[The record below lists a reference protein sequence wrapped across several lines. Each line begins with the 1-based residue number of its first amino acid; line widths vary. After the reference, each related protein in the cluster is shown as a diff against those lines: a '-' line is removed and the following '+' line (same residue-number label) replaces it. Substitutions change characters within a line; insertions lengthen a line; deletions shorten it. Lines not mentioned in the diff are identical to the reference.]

1 MSASWFT
8 RIPATLHH
16 SRQAPPSSASHSNSS
31 YILQESPPHPCL
43 FRKAFTLQ
51 PNNTS
56 NLILLIPFSPPKV
69 INPMRIPVRQGSNEI
84 SQQTTKSLKYASVN
98 WNTSFF
104 PCETKQCCS
113 FQPLQQAMCQS
124 SALCHPSL
132 HSLQSCTEH
141 RDICAHA
148 GRKADS
154 HTSHLLVL
162 SRVCLDLGFIF
173 PSFLGKLHM
182 GSSSAGAVFTL
193 PPHSQFLLDLTCNIY
208 PLMLQEKTYKILTI

>member
-8 RIPATLHH
+8 HIPATLHH
-16 SRQAPPSSASHSNSS
+16 SRQAPPSFASHSNSS

-104 PCETKQCCS
+104 PPCETKQCCS

-124 SALCHPSL
+124 SALCHPSEGMHRAQGYL
-132 HSLQSCTEH
+132 HSRREKI
-141 RDICAHA
+141 RF
-148 GRKADS
+148 S
-154 HTSHLLVL
+154 HQPLV
-162 SRVCLDLGFIF
+162 SFTQGKFGFGVYFSIF
-173 PSFLGKLHM
+173 SWQITHGQQQCRC
-182 GSSSAGAVFTL
+182 GIYSSPTFSVL
-193 PPHSQFLLDLTCNIY
+193 IRPNL
-208 PLMLQEKTYKILTI
+208 

>member
-8 RIPATLHH
+8 HIPATLHH

-51 PNNTS
+51 PNNTA

-104 PCETKQCCS
+104 PPVK
-113 FQPLQQAMCQS
+113 LS
-124 SALCHPSL
+124 SAVPSNLYSRPCARALLCVT
-132 HSLQSCTEH
+132 LQRECTEH
-141 RDICAHA
+141 RDICTHA
-148 GRKADS
+148 GRKSDS

-162 SRVCLDLGFIF
+162 HRVSLDLGFIF

-182 GSSSAGAVFTL
+182 GSSSAGVVFTL
-193 PPHSQFLLDLTCNIY
+193 PPRSQFLLDLTCNIY